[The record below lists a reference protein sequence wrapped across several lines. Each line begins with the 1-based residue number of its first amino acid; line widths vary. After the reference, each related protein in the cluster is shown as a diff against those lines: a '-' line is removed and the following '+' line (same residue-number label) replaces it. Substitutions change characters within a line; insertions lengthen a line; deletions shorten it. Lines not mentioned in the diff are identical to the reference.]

1 MTYRIKISVSNDAKT
16 ALADLGRSE
25 DVKFSPDN
33 RRLALAG
40 YTTNEILIVGASID
54 ESPAGKRVT
63 LSDAM
68 ILSSPSLKRPHGL
81 SFVDDRTL
89 VVANRAGDASILK
102 LPELRPGRTSFEL
115 PAVQT
120 IRADH
125 AQLLKS
131 PGSVTA
137 DRIGPELF
145 EILVCNNYAHNV
157 TRHYL
162 DAREGFRVIGNEVLL
177 GKGLNIPDGI
187 AVNRERSWIAVSNH
201 EGMNVLMFEDVPG
214 LDRSS
219 EAGGILRAANYPHG
233 VCFSADDQFVLVA
246 DAGSP
251 HFRVYAKAGAD
262 WRGERD
268 PIATVRVMDEETFTR
283 GHRNPQEGGPKGL
296 DIAHRM
302 NVVATTCEEQPLA
315 FFDLEAILKEH
326 ARDGRTAPARR
337 SDPGGSPR
345 DAELSRRVLVRE
357 MLRKT
362 NTGAGTALKRAVRDE
377 LMRLDHQSRSWRISP
392 PLRWAFSLLPR
403 LASKI
408 RRAASAAWG
417 SNGAALQE

>member
-1 MTYRIKISVSNDAKT
+1 MNCRIKISASNEARN
-16 ALADLGRSE
+16 ALVELGRSE

-40 YTTNEILIVGASID
+40 YNKNKILIVSISMD
-54 ESPAGKRVT
+54 ESSSGKRVT

-68 ILSSPSLKRPHGL
+68 ILSSPSLKSPHGL
-81 SFVDDRTL
+81 SFIDDRTL
-89 VVANRAGDASILK
+89 VVANRAGGVSLLK
-102 LPELRPGRTSFEL
+102 LPEMGAGRTSFEV

-120 IRADH
+120 MRADH
-125 AQLLKS
+125 ARLINS
-131 PGSVTA
+131 PGSVA
-137 DRIGPELF
+137 AARIGPELF

-162 DAREGFRVIGNEVLL
+162 DAREGFKIMGDEVLL
-177 GKGLNIPDGI
+177 GKGLKIPDGI
-187 AVNRERSWIAVSNH
+187 AVNGERSWIAVSNH
-201 EGMNVLMFEDVPG
+201 DAFNVLMFEDGPG

-219 EAGGILRAANYPHG
+219 EPGGILRAVNYPHG
-233 VCFSADDQFVLVA
+233 VCFSSDDEYVLVA

-251 HFRVYAKAGAD
+251 HFHVYAKAGAG

-268 PIATVRVMDEETFTR
+268 PIATVRVMDEETFSR

-315 FFDLEAILKEH
+315 FFDLEAILMED
-326 ARDGRTAPARR
+326 ARDGRVPVRR
-337 SDPGGSPR
+337 SDPAGMPR

-357 MLRKT
+357 MSRKT
-362 NTGAGTALKRAVRDE
+362 NTDAGTALKRAVLDE
-377 LMRLDHQSRSWRISP
+377 LVRFDRRSRSWRISA
-392 PLRWAFSLLPR
+392 PLRWAFSLLSR
-403 LASKI
+403 
-408 RRAASAAWG
+408 SAAKMSRACSASWG
-417 SNGAALQE
+417 SKPQPQ